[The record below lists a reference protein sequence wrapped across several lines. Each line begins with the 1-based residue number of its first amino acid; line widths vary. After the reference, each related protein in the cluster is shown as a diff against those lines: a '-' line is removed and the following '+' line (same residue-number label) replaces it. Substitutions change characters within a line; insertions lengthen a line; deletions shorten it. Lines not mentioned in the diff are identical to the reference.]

1 MRLPHAIL
9 ATSAIAITALAIVEA
24 GRLHP
29 SADAGTATTGLGGVT
44 LVTGATN
51 VGGDAAPVELLYVI
65 DNRAETLLVY
75 SVETQLDR
83 RMVLLGGVS
92 LPVLF
97 RAARGG

>member
-29 SADAGTATTGLGGVT
+29 QADAGMATMGANGFTLLTAANGQGSDTSR
-44 LVTGATN
+44 
-51 VGGDAAPVELLYVI
+51 VELLYVL
-65 DNRAETLLVY
+65 DNRSEMLLVY
-75 SVETQLDR
+75 GVENQVER
-83 RMVLLGGVS
+83 RMVLLGGAS
-92 LPVLF
+92 LPALF

>member
-9 ATSAIAITALAIVEA
+9 ATSAIAIAALTIVEA

-29 SADAGTATTGLGGVT
+29 AAHAGTASMG
-44 LVTGATN
+44 
-51 VGGDAAPVELLYVI
+51 VGGFTVLTASTGQGSDAAPVEVLYVL
-65 DNRAETLLVY
+65 DNRGETLLVY
-75 SVETQLDR
+75 GVESQVDR
-83 RMVLLGGVS
+83 RMVLLGGAS

>member
-29 SADAGTATTGLGGVT
+29 AADASTASMG
-44 LVTGATN
+44 
-51 VGGDAAPVELLYVI
+51 VGGYTVVTAASGKGSDTSPVEVLYVI
-65 DNRAETLLVY
+65 DNRGDTLLVY
-75 SVETQLDR
+75 GVDNQLEK
-83 RMVLLGGVS
+83 RMMLLGGAS